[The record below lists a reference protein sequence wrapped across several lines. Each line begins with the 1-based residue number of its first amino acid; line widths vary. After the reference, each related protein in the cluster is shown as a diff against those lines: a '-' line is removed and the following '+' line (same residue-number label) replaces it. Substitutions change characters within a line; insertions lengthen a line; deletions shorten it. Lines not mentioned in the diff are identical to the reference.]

1 MPEKYITQAVLISS
15 LILFLPSTEFM
26 KRLQR
31 STVSHQIF
39 IYSFKIL
46 IWENPITILPCRK
59 HQTEAEMY
67 CRPVDVAVRNT
78 SLTSFWILFP
88 HFFEAGCG
96 ETFKCFLVLQ
106 GKLICADIWRV
117 FCKGF
122 HLAGIQN
129 GTKTSGFSL
138 FRFWVLTWRGLQ
150 GGKLCW
156 AYSIFAL

>member
-15 LILFLPSTEFM
+15 LIPFLPSTEFM
-26 KRLQR
+26 KSLQS

-46 IWENPITILPCRK
+46 IWENPITVLPSRK

-67 CRPVDVAVRNT
+67 CKLVDAAVHNT
-78 SLTSFWILFP
+78 SLTSFWVLFP
-88 HFFEAGCG
+88 HFFEVSCG

-106 GKLICADIWRV
+106 GKLICGDVWRG

-122 HLAGIQN
+122 CLAGIQN

-138 FRFWVLTWRGLQ
+138 FR
-150 GGKLCW
+150 
-156 AYSIFAL
+156 Y